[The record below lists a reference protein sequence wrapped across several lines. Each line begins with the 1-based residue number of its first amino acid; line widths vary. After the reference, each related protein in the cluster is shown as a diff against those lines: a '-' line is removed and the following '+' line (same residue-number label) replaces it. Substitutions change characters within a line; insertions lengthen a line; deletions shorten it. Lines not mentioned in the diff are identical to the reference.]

1 MIVSIHQPEHFPY
14 LGFFQKMKK
23 SDLFIIL
30 DNVKFKKNN
39 FQNRNRFLNK
49 SDTEEWFTVPVE
61 KKANSKL
68 IKDVKTSE
76 DFGWKKKLKK
86 QLQMN
91 FNLDSDLLD
100 FIYDGD
106 SLVSMNHKSITH
118 CRTQLN
124 IDTDI
129 VLASDLNVGGN
140 KSELLYNICK
150 EVGAKTYLSG
160 QNGFKYLDKNIFKD
174 ISVEVF
180 QPKVDNYYTTL
191 SYIKEMK

>member
-1 MIVSIHQPEHFPY
+1 M
-14 LGFFQKMKK
+14 GK
-23 SDLFIIL
+23 
-30 DNVKFKKNN
+30 N

-49 SDTEEWFTVPVE
+49 SGNEEWFTVPVE

-68 IKDVKTSE
+68 IKDVQTSE

-106 SLVSMNHKSITH
+106 SLVSMNHRSVAH

-129 VLASDLNVGGN
+129 VLSSDLNVGGN

-150 EVGAKTYLSG
+150 EVGATTYLSG
-160 QNGFKYLDKNIFKD
+160 KGGVEYLDTNIFND
-174 ISVEVF
+174 INVEVF
-180 QPKVDNYYTTL
+180 EPKIDNYYTTL
-191 SYIKEMK
+191 SYLRGIK

>member
-14 LGFFQKMKK
+14 LGFFQKMQN
-23 SDLFIIL
+23 SDLFVIL

-39 FQNRNRFLNK
+39 FQNRNRFLNNNGI
-49 SDTEEWFTVPVE
+49 EEWFTVPVE

-76 DFGWKKKLKK
+76 DFGWKRKLKK

-106 SLVSMNHKSITH
+106 SLVSMNHRSIAH
-118 CRTQLN
+118 CCTQLN
-124 IDTDI
+124 IDTNI
-129 VLASDLNVGGN
+129 VLSSDLNVGGN
-140 KSELLYNICK
+140 KSELLYNICR
-150 EVGAKTYLSG
+150 EVGATTYLSG
-160 QNGFKYLDKNIFKD
+160 QGGVDYLEKDLFNNIKL
-174 ISVEVF
+174 EVF
-180 QPKVDNYYTTL
+180 EPKIKDYYTTL
-191 SYIKEMK
+191 CHI

>member
-14 LGFFQKMKK
+14 LGFFQKMKE

-49 SDTEEWFTVPVE
+49 SGSEEWFTIPVE

-106 SLVSMNHKSITH
+106 SLVSMNHRSIAH

-129 VLASDLNVGGN
+129 VLSSDLNVGGN

-150 EVGAKTYLSG
+150 EVGATTYLSG
-160 QNGFKYLDKNIFKD
+160 KGGVEYLDTNIFND
-174 ISVEVF
+174 INVEVF
-180 QPKVDNYYTTL
+180 EPKIDNYYTTL
-191 SYIKEMK
+191 SYLRGIK

>member
-68 IKDVKTSE
+68 IKDVQTSE

-100 FIYDGD
+100 FIYTGN
-106 SLVSMNHKSITH
+106 SLYSMNHRSIAH
-118 CRTQLN
+118 CRTKLN
-124 IDTDI
+124 IETDV
-129 VLASDLNVGGN
+129 VLSSDLNVNGS

-150 EVGAKTYLSG
+150 KVGATIYLSG
-160 QNGFKYLDKNIFKD
+160 QDGVNYLDMNVFNDIDVKIFK
-174 ISVEVF
+174 
-180 QPKVDNYYTTL
+180 PKVDNYYTTL
-191 SYIKEMK
+191 SYLKEMK

>member
-14 LGFFQKMKK
+14 LGFFQKMQK
-23 SDLFIIL
+23 SDLFVIL

-49 SDTEEWFTVPVE
+49 SGNDEWFTIPVE

-68 IKDVKTSE
+68 IRDVKVSE
-76 DFGWKKKLKK
+76 DYGWKKKLKK

-106 SLVSMNHKSITH
+106 ALYSMNHKSIAH
-118 CRTQLN
+118 CRTKLN
-124 IDTDI
+124 IKTDVVI
-129 VLASDLNVGGN
+129 SSDLNVNGS

-150 EVGAKTYLSG
+150 EVGATTYLSG
-160 QNGFKYLDKNIFKD
+160 KGGIDYLDTNVFKGID
-174 ISVEVF
+174 VEVF
-180 QPKVDNYYTTL
+180 EPKIDNYYTTL
-191 SYIKEMK
+191 SYIKDMK

>member
-14 LGFFQKMKK
+14 LGFFQKMQK
-23 SDLFIIL
+23 SDLFIML

-49 SDTEEWFTVPVE
+49 SGNEEWFTVPVE

-68 IKDVKTSE
+68 IKDVQTSE

-106 SLVSMNHKSITH
+106 SLVSMNHRSVAH

-129 VLASDLNVGGN
+129 VLSSDLNVGGN

-150 EVGAKTYLSG
+150 EVGATTYLSG
-160 QNGFKYLDKNIFKD
+160 KGGLEYLDTNIFND
-174 ISVEVF
+174 INVEVF
-180 QPKVDNYYTTL
+180 EPKIDNYYTTL
-191 SYIKEMK
+191 SYLRGIK